1 MLFDDAEV
9 EQIHQHAQQYP
20 IMEGQIGQGNQSDPD
35 AEELDKGGETNNRI
49 RQSDVRWCEDQLPK
63 PLLDKLY
70 AAVEHA
76 QKDSGWNFE
85 FEYQEKNQYTIYHHR
100 PDAEVTGD
108 FYTWHTDAGPRAYD
122 YNGMMRKLSY
132 TIQLSDPE
140 DYEGGNFQWIEDMR
154 SKDTLTEGD
163 YTRDMKD
170 FVIQAPFSAKQ
181 KGSLIIFPSFL
192 HHQVTP
198 LLRGTRISL
207 VGWLCGY
214 PYK

>member
-100 PDAEVTGD
+100 PDAKVTGD
-108 FYTWHTDAGPRAYD
+108 G
-122 YNGMMRKLSY
+122 
-132 TIQLSDPE
+132 
-140 DYEGGNFQWIEDMR
+140 
-154 SKDTLTEGD
+154 
-163 YTRDMKD
+163 
-170 FVIQAPFSAKQ
+170 
-181 KGSLIIFPSFL
+181 
-192 HHQVTP
+192 
-198 LLRGTRISL
+198 
-207 VGWLCGY
+207 
-214 PYK
+214 